1 MNDPVIYYCCQKSLH
16 RVNEKYLPGKKQTAI
31 KDFGSVEY
39 YLIRHPDY
47 LKLDCSFI
55 LKGAGSFRI
64 EFPKNHLLAIISLD
78 SSVKI
83 SSGELELLL
92 AKGCYQVLYSLSGIL
107 HLSLSKFKIHSLIFI
122 TIPTMVLKPL
132 KIVYLLVN
140 KLFDSVDHQKDASL
154 FIFPRIIPVLL
165 NLELRL
171 FNDSGINS
179 RLDKDYFGQNLLSS
193 LRYELYDAC
202 RELLANSFTLDE
214 SHNEEQFYKA
224 VWLILQNPSS
234 RFSMKILAY
243 RINIS
248 EYHLKKIFKK
258 KFNFSV
264 HEFQEHVR
272 IEKAKKLLEK
282 DHSVEDIA
290 LQLGY
295 SSISHF
301 SFVFKRKTGLRPT
314 IFRKYQ
320 NNGPDKISAKLP
332 E

>member
-1 MNDPVIYYCCQKSLH
+1 MKDPVIYYYCQKSLQK
-16 RVNEKYLPGKKQTAI
+16 VNEKYLPGKKQTAMG
-31 KDFGSVEY
+31 DFGSVSF

-47 LKLDCSFI
+47 LRLDCSFI
-55 LKGAGSFRI
+55 LERAESFRI
-64 EFPKNHLLAIISLD
+64 EFPKGHLLAVISLG
-78 SSVKI
+78 SSVNI
-83 SSGELELLL
+83 SSGELNLLL
-92 AKGCYQVLYSLSGIL
+92 PKGCYQVLYSLSGML
-107 HLSLSKFKIHSLIFI
+107 NLSLSKSKIYSLIFI
-122 TIPTMVLKPL
+122 TIPISAIKLLKN
-132 KIVYLLVN
+132 VYLLVS
-140 KLFDSVDHQKDASL
+140 KLFDSVDHQKDDSL

-165 NLELRL
+165 NLELSL

-202 RELLANSFTLDE
+202 RELLANSFSLDE
-214 SHNEEQFYKA
+214 SHDEEQFYKA

-248 EYHLKKIFKK
+248 EYRLKKIFKK
-258 KFNFSV
+258 KFNLSV

-272 IEKAKKLLEK
+272 IEKAKKLLEE
-282 DHSVEDIA
+282 DHFVEDIA